1 MADVK
6 QKTYSLNK
14 EEMSKIQNIQ
24 SVIGILALQREGL
37 SNSLSLELMRARQRL
52 GIHDADAPEGY
63 RRQVEFDYDKF
74 QLIVTDVPIKKEEES
89 KPASEAPVTP
99 KEEAK
104 EETTEKVTS

>member
-1 MADVK
+1 MADIK

-37 SNSLSLELMRARQRL
+37 NNSMTLELMRARQRL

-74 QLIVTDVPIKKEEES
+74 QLIVTDVPVKEEATT
-89 KPASEAPVTP
+89 PASEAPATP
-99 KEEAK
+99 KEEVK
-104 EETTEKVTS
+104 EGTPKEVTS